1 MTCLRNR
8 HEPARG
14 VHGARLVAAMFVL
27 AALVAGCSLP
37 APSLA
42 PSEGEQG
49 GLRLPADMGE
59 LAGMLKDLGLPELGE
74 LADLPGLDSLPTAE
88 VVAGGIVFRG
98 PVERKVTAGSYV
110 PGTDLYLTRSGEGGA
125 EFEVLG
131 MRSVRTIGDSL
142 DFDGPW
148 PGLQGVE
155 YNARL
160 RIYQV
165 GEGQVRAAG
174 VHQLKIT
181 GVSPQKSDIAV
192 IGQGLKFPYTAHV
205 SAGGTIPGTT
215 LSYVGD
221 SERGAEFG
229 GLEADEFPY
238 RKVGDS
244 VRWEGNLRSDIAA
257 EFSLRVLYYDGQRAQ
272 VGGIVTVAAP
282 MSGGE

>member
-1 MTCLRNR
+1 MN
-8 HEPARG
+8 
-14 VHGARLVAAMFVL
+14 GARIVIAVWVF
-27 AALVAGCSLP
+27 AALLAGCSLP
-37 APSLA
+37 APSQG
-42 PSEGEQG
+42 SGEGGPG

-59 LAGMLKDLGLPELGE
+59 LTGMLKDLGLPELSE
-74 LADLPGLDSLPTAE
+74 LANLPGLDSLPTAE
-88 VVAGGIVFRG
+88 VTAGGIVFRG
-98 PVERKVTAGSYV
+98 PVERKVTAGSFV

-125 EFEVLG
+125 EFEVIG
-131 MRSVRTIGDSL
+131 MRSVRRIGDSL
-142 DFDGPW
+142 DFDGAW

-181 GVSPQKSDIAV
+181 RISPQKSDIAV
-192 IGQGLKFPYTAHV
+192 IGQGLKFPFTAHMTTGAV
-205 SAGGTIPGTT
+205 IPGTT
-215 LSYVGD
+215 LTYVGD
-221 SERGAEFG
+221 NERGAEIG
-229 GLEADEFPY
+229 GLDAGDYPY

-257 EFSLRVLYYDGQRAQ
+257 EFDLRVLYYDSQRAQ
-272 VGGIVTVAAP
+272 VGGVVTLAAP